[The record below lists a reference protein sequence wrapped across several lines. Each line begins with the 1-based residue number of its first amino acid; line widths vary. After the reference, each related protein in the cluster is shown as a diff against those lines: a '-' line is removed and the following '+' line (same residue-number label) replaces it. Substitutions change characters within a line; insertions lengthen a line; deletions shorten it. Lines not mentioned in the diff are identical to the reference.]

1 MQIKADNGGG
11 TDVSRC
17 IVYAVS
23 AMLVFWTSGSR
34 SHAVELAQQDAPAA
48 PGQTTIAGWLVSCK
62 DIRGVAVTTMRMAN
76 LGDVG
81 RAGVLNRVPVIV
93 IDPDII
99 RRLPDKLQLFFYQ
112 HECAHHVL
120 GHWFQMSSTMES
132 DADCWAIRHGRD
144 DGIFSRDD
152 VMSFAPFLAQSG
164 GSPFGHL
171 PGPQRAK
178 QLLSC
183 FDAP

>member
-1 MQIKADNGGG
+1 MSLATASSLSAREPQQ
-11 TDVSRC
+11 T
-17 IVYAVS
+17 AV
-23 AMLVFWTSGSR
+23 V
-34 SHAVELAQQDAPAA
+34 
-48 PGQTTIAGWLVSCK
+48 GQTLIAGRPVSCK
-62 DIRGVAVTTMRMAN
+62 DIRGIAVHTMQVAG

-81 RAGVLNRVPVIV
+81 RAGVVNKVPIIA

-99 RRLPDKLQLFFYQ
+99 GKLPDKLAIFFFQ

-120 GHWFQMSSTMES
+120 GHWYQASLTTEV

-144 DGIFSRDD
+144 SGIFSRDD
-152 VMSFAPFLAQSG
+152 VMSFAPFLAKSG

-178 QLLSC
+178 HLLKC
-183 FDAP
+183 FDEQ